1 MNREYAYN
9 RDKGKCKCCGRFFS
23 NTVIGHCHHVDNKLP
38 LERINKVQNLAWV
51 CVDCHHMI
59 HNSPMINVD
68 VKTERKILKYREKLK
83 K

>member
-51 CVDCHHMI
+51 CVDCHHIPLILTMYVPGLVADL
-59 HNSPMINVD
+59 SPSNIS
-68 VKTERKILKYREKLK
+68 
-83 K
+83 